1 MKHRA
6 RTSSPARTAY
16 YEAAT
21 YRRWVAR
28 QIGPRRVGGLY
39 RTSPFDPAYE
49 VLAVEA
55 GPRAEWPTWQITVR
69 TLGEARIRTHCTA
82 WEGEVVAEPGEQA
95 LTVWAEHAMARTT
108 AAGGALL
115 EQRHVLDEAA
125 HPATVAALHRLALTA
140 RLPQHA

>member
-1 MKHRA
+1 MKHYA
-6 RTSSPARTAY
+6 RTSSPARRAH

-39 RTSPFDPAYE
+39 RATRFDPVYE
-49 VLAVEA
+49 VLAVDP
-55 GPRAEWPTWQITVR
+55 GPRTEWPIWQITVR
-69 TLGEARIRTHCTA
+69 TLGESRIRTHCAA

-95 LTVWAEHAMARTT
+95 LTAWADRTLAQP
-108 AAGGALL
+108 AADGALL

-125 HPATVAALHRLALTA
+125 HPD
-140 RLPQHA
+140 